1 MAFMNLMMTGDV
13 GGAGAGAGGAMPG
26 MPGMP
31 GMPAQPGMGGM
42 PGMPGRQGP
51 GPGAIQVTAEEMEAI
66 KRLESLGFT
75 QSRAVQAYF
84 ACDKNEEYA
93 ANFLFESVAE
103 DENEMMQQTV
113 SNSVGANA

>member
-1 MAFMNLMMTGDV
+1 M
-13 GGAGAGAGGAMPG
+13 GGM
-26 MPGMP
+26 
-31 GMPAQPGMGGM
+31 PGMGGM
-42 PGMPGRQGP
+42 GGMPGRQGP

-66 KRLESLGFT
+66 KRLESLGFS

-113 SNSVGANA
+113 SNSVGGNAQA

>member
-42 PGMPGRQGP
+42 PFS
-51 GPGAIQVTAEEMEAI
+51 
-66 KRLESLGFT
+66 RLVLEHISALSESPFSAHAP
-75 QSRAVQAYF
+75 SRAV
-84 ACDKNEEYA
+84 
-93 ANFLFESVAE
+93 
-103 DENEMMQQTV
+103 
-113 SNSVGANA
+113 